1 MKTAHD
7 IIVKPVI
14 TEKSMDM
21 AKDKRYV
28 FRVAKDAS
36 KPEIKY
42 AVEEVFKVKVKAVN
56 TMNVPGKK
64 KRLGSRK
71 QGATS
76 AWKKAIV
83 TLAPESET
91 IAFFDGMF

>member
-7 IIVKPVI
+7 IIVRPII

-21 AKDKRYV
+21 AQNKRYV
-28 FRVAKDAS
+28 FRVKKDAS

-42 AVEEVFKVKVKAVN
+42 AVEQVFKVKVKDVN
-56 TMNVPGKK
+56 TMNVSGKK

-71 QGATS
+71 QGTTPD
-76 AWKKAIV
+76 WKKAIV
-83 TLAPESET
+83 TLFPDSET

>member
-7 IIVKPVI
+7 IIVKPII

-21 AKDKRYV
+21 AQNKRYV
-28 FRVAKDAS
+28 FRVKKDAS

-42 AVEEVFKVKVKAVN
+42 AVEQVFKVKVKDVN
-56 TMNVPGKK
+56 TINVSGKK

-71 QGATS
+71 QGTTS
-76 AWKKAIV
+76 DWKKAIV
-83 TLAPESET
+83 TLVPDSET